1 MRRAFPGSMKF
12 SPRREDAR
20 RGVFLV
26 VGALCLVAC
35 MMFVAYSVDLGLVS
49 VTKAKMQNATDTA
62 ALAAAMEI
70 SHAISTAGQNVSNVF
85 TYAQDQAKNQAFD
98 VAQMNGVYIDKNVDI
113 VFGRRYY
120 NASTQTF
127 DTDWNPA
134 ENQINCVKVVARRTG
149 SDTNAPDGKLPGM
162 FSVVAGNTGTSVQ
175 TESVAFIEPRDLVVV
190 HDFSRSMNF
199 DSYYSDETGN
209 SLTQAQIESN
219 MALAW
224 ADMQPITLG
233 TLNYTPVYYDET
245 KSNTGAN
252 AKVTF
257 KGASVDVSTNTKIKS
272 VKLYFPGG
280 GGGSSQT
287 FNISNETTTSGT
299 WSGTGS
305 NSGKRVYQVDVT
317 VRKVGS
323 TSQSWSLTGYSN
335 NSTNVMA
342 KFGLS
347 GNTPNSTGS
356 WSQYIS
362 FVQSNGGLKLYGKND
377 MYGGATYLCWLFRDF
392 PGNGATK
399 DLWKTRH
406 YPFHAI
412 KEGHELLCDFL
423 TDLGFDDHLGMV
435 SYDTNHRIETQI
447 NTTEPGIPNVNISS
461 EPLTNDYDAIKK
473 LMHYKQAAHYSSSTN
488 MAGGLKDA
496 ISLLDNH
503 KRDGSRPAILLM
515 TDGNG
520 NVLDSGESSTLP
532 AGWDWNALFD
542 FDGNGTADYTTSN
555 TSALVTLKYVKDAVD
570 KGYKVHA
577 ISVGAD
583 ADRNLLKAIAHLGDG
598 YWIDIPGGKS
608 AIDMETEL
616 KDAFTK
622 IAAAVPPARI
632 VSGD

>member
-1 MRRAFPGSMKF
+1 MRRVLPALMKF
-12 SPRREDAR
+12 SPRREEAR

-49 VTKAKMQNATDTA
+49 VTKARMQNATDTA

-70 SHAISTAGQNVSNVF
+70 SHAISTAGQDVSNVF
-85 TYAQDQAKNQAFD
+85 TYAQDQAKDEAFN
-98 VAQMNGVYIDKNVDI
+98 VAQLNGVYIDKNVDI

-120 NASTQTF
+120 NASTQSF

-175 TESVAFIEPRDLVVV
+175 TESIAFIEPRDLVVV

-209 SLTQAQIESN
+209 SLTQAQIEAN
-219 MALAW
+219 MQLIW
-224 ADMQPITLG
+224 DDLGLTSLG
-233 TLNYTPVYYDET
+233 TLNYTPAYYDET
-245 KSNTGAN
+245 KSNTGAD
-252 AKVTF
+252 ATVTF
-257 KGASVDVSTNTKIKS
+257 KGTSTSVTTNTKIKS
-272 VKLYFPGG
+272 VKLYFTN
-280 GGGSSQT
+280 GSTQT

-299 WSGTGS
+299 WSGTGG
-305 NSGKRVYQVDVT
+305 NSGKRINKVDMT
-317 VRKVGS
+317 IRKVGS
-323 TSQSWSLTGYSN
+323 TSQSWTLAGYSN
-335 NSTNVMA
+335 SSTNVKT
-342 KFGLS
+342 KFSLS
-347 GNTPNSTGS
+347 GNTPTSTGS
-356 WSQYIS
+356 WDQYVS
-362 FVQSNGGLKLYGKND
+362 FVQTNGGLKQYGKND
-377 MYGGATYLCWLFRDF
+377 LYGGATYVCWILRDQ
-392 PGNGATK
+392 PGNGASK

-435 SYDTNHRIETQI
+435 SYDSSHRIETQI
-447 NTTEPGIPNVNISS
+447 NTTEPGIPNVNINTT
-461 EPLTNDYDAIKK
+461 PLTNDYDAIKK

-488 MAGGLKDA
+488 MAGGMKDA
-496 ISLLDNH
+496 LSLLDNH
-503 KRDGSRPAILLM
+503 KRSGSRPAILLM

-520 NVLDSGESSTLP
+520 NTLDSGESSTLP

-542 FDGNGTADYTTSN
+542 YDGNGAADYTTSN
-555 TSALVTLKYVKDAVD
+555 SSALVTLKYVKEAVD

-583 ADRNLLKAIAHLGDG
+583 ADRDLLKAIAHLGDG
-598 YWIDIPGGKS
+598 YWIDIPGGLS
-608 AIDMETEL
+608 ASDMETDL

>member
-1 MRRAFPGSMKF
+1 MRRVFPGLMKLQ
-12 SPRREDAR
+12 PRRDDAR

-49 VTKAKMQNATDTA
+49 VTKARMQNATDTA

-70 SHAISTAGQNVSNVF
+70 SHAISTAGQDVSNVF
-85 TYAQDQAKNQAFD
+85 TYAQDKSKTAAFD

-113 VFGRRYY
+113 VFGRRFY
-120 NASTQTF
+120 NASTQAF

-162 FSVVAGNTGTSVQ
+162 FSVVAGNTGTAVQ

-209 SLTQAQIESN
+209 SLTQAQIEAN

-224 ADMQPITLG
+224 ADLQPITLG
-233 TLNYTPVYYDET
+233 TMTYTPVYYDQT
-245 KSNTGAN
+245 QTNTGAN

-257 KGASVDVSTNTKIKS
+257 KGTSVDVTTNTKVKS
-272 VKLYFPGG
+272 VKLYFTNGRT
-280 GGGSSQT
+280 QT

-299 WSGTGS
+299 WAGTGGS
-305 NSGKRVYQVDVT
+305 SGKRINQVDVT

-335 NSTNVMA
+335 SASNVTA
-342 KFGLS
+342 KFGLT
-347 GNTPNSTGS
+347 GYTPNSTGS
-356 WSQYIS
+356 WNQYVS

-377 MYGGATYLCWLFRDF
+377 MYGGATYLCWLYRDV
-392 PGNGATK
+392 PGNAATPG
-399 DLWKTRH
+399 LWKTRH

-435 SYDTNHRIETQI
+435 SYDNNHRIETQMAGD
-447 NTTEPGIPNVNISS
+447 GIPSININST
-461 EPLTNDYDAIKK
+461 PLTNDYNAIKQ
-473 LMHYKQAAHYSSSTN
+473 LMHYKQAAHYSSATN

-496 ISLLDNH
+496 LSLLDDH
-503 KRDGSRPAILLM
+503 KRSGSRPAILLM

-520 NVLDSGESSTLP
+520 NTLDSGESATLP

-555 TSALVTLKYVKDAVD
+555 TSALVTLKYVKQAVD

-598 YWIDIPGGKS
+598 YWIDVPGGKS
-608 AIDMETEL
+608 ASDIKAEL

-632 VSGD
+632 VSSD